1 MCECERE
8 RAKKEME
15 EGKSRVTGR
24 KKDGGVGE
32 RQGQES
38 RNKNVERGGH
48 REAKEMDRE

>member
-1 MCECERE
+1 M
-8 RAKKEME
+8 
-15 EGKSRVTGR
+15 TGR

-48 REAKEMDRE
+48 KKAKEMDRERVRASSCFRKDGERH